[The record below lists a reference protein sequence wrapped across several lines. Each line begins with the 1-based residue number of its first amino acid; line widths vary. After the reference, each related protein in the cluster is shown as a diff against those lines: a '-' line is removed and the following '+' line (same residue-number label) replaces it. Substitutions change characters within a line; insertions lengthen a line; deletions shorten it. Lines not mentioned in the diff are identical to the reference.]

1 MEGTARN
8 RAHERQFTRAEVS
21 EQTKIARS
29 GQGEKT
35 LGVLVRLDHVARR
48 VENANQSILPRAT
61 VDLRRLRSVF
71 PCACA
76 IARDWRR
83 AY

>member
-35 LGVLVRLDHVARR
+35 LGVLVRLNHVASFI
-48 VENANQSILPRAT
+48 VNANHCIM
-61 VDLRRLRSVF
+61 
-71 PCACA
+71 
-76 IARDWRR
+76 
-83 AY
+83 